1 MCVCDYIPTILFQI
15 YYSGFFLAMIL
26 TFITAKV
33 QKPVYEKN
41 GKIKNAEMPIVTVL
55 AIIMAMLSWAAVVF
69 LVIDLIEFIQRK
81 NSLKSVEPKG
91 EGIKNV

>member
-1 MCVCDYIPTILFQI
+1 
-15 YYSGFFLAMIL
+15 MIL
-26 TFITAKV
+26 TFITAKI
-33 QKPVYEKN
+33 QNPIYEKD
-41 GKIKNAEMPIVTVL
+41 GKIKSPEMAIVTIL